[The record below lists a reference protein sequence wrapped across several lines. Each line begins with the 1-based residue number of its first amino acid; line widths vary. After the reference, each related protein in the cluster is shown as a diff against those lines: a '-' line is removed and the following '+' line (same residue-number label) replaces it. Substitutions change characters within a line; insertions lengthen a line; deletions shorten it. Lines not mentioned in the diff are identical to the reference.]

1 MLKAT
6 RHILILAL
14 FSLVLT
20 GADYLGSKQIEKSQ
34 NFLGQNL
41 KVTVFYSD
49 LQKEELSSLID
60 DAFKRAQAIE
70 AKVSMDREGSL
81 VAQINR
87 AGKGTAIR
95 LDEDI
100 FYLIK
105 KGLEVSRLSGGAFD
119 ITAEPLNKLW
129 VAAKDKSEPPAKEA
143 VTPALSRVGYDKVLL
158 DNATQTVT
166 LEAEGVQI
174 NLDILAR
181 GYIMDQVTAYL
192 KDHNVRS
199 AILDF
204 GGSVRLIGLSSE
216 GRAWRVGLEHPRDV
230 NGYAAVL
237 ELEDEKALF
246 SSNDYDRFFLFK
258 GKRYPDLFDP
268 RTGYPRDNHVTSVT
282 VIGTNATFASALS
295 AAFFV
300 LGPDEGYAMIEG
312 LIDQRIEAI
321 CVEEKPAGKFVL
333 SGSEGAQNM
342 IREIGL

>member
-1 MLKAT
+1 MLKGT
-6 RHILILAL
+6 RQILILTF

-34 NFLGQNL
+34 NFLGESL
-41 KVTVFYSD
+41 TVTVFYSD
-49 LQKEELSSLID
+49 LSKEELSRLIE

-70 AKVSMDREGSL
+70 AKVSVNGEGSV

-87 AGKGTAIR
+87 AGKGAAIP
-95 LDEDI
+95 LDEDT

-105 KGLEVSRLSGGAFD
+105 KGVEVSRLSNGAFD
-119 ITAEPLNKLW
+119 ITAEPLHKLW
-129 VAAKDKSEPPAKEA
+129 AAAKDKSEPPAEEA
-143 VTPALSRVGYDKVLL
+143 VKPALSRVGYEAILL
-158 DNATQTVT
+158 DNAAMTVT
-166 LEAEGVQI
+166 FKTEGVQI
-174 NLDILAR
+174 NLDILAK
-181 GYIMDQVTAYL
+181 GYILDQVTAYL

-300 LGPDEGYAMIEG
+300 LGPEEGFEMIEG
-312 LIDQRIEAI
+312 LTDQHIEAI
-321 CVEEKPAGKFVL
+321 CVEENPAGKFVL